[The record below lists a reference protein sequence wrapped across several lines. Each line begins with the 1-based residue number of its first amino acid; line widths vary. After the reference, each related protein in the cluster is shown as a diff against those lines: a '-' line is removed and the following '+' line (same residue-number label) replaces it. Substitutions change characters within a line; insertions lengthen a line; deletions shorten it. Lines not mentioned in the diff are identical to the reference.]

1 MIFARQAFLLLSCLL
16 SLTAITSTPAVAFC
30 PDRPACKGCGCKGG
44 PGYRGPDGRCVGFK
58 QLSKVCGNP
67 PETFCTFENAPGTG
81 ENRECALGLKKP
93 EQGQSGE

>member
-1 MIFARQAFLLLSCLL
+1 MISAVRAFLLVFCLF
-16 SLTAITSTPAVAFC
+16 SLPAMTATTAHARC

-81 ENRECALGLKKP
+81 ANRDCALGRDKP
-93 EQGQSGE
+93 EPRQGDE

>member
-1 MIFARQAFLLLSCLL
+1 MIFAARAVLFLSCLL
-16 SLTAITSTPAVAFC
+16 SLSAMMATPGFTRC
-30 PDRPACKGCGCKGG
+30 PERSACKGCGCKGG

-81 ENRECALGLKKP
+81 LNRDCALGRDRTEPPLTD
-93 EQGQSGE
+93 E